1 MINVDWLNQ
10 LMYSILVSVI
20 GFFINFFSSYIYKRF
35 FKNKISA
42 RRDTI
47 LLLTINTTRYS
58 VLLIVIIVIASI
70 YDLDTTSLLAG
81 AGILGI
87 LLGLAL
93 QKLLQDMING
103 FFIIFEDQYVV
114 GEYVTINN
122 VTGEVLEIGLKTTKI
137 KTYEGE
143 LHLFSNGNINQ
154 ITNHSRFPSLC
165 LVEFPIAYKYDVYQ
179 VIEVFRKY
187 SKEFK
192 HKNII
197 SKVDVVGVSDVLP
210 NYYVVRVVCYVKS
223 YEHFEI
229 SRLLNA
235 YITSNLK
242 QENIIIDDIKM
253 FNFNTN

>member
-1 MINVDWLNQ
+1 MDWLSQ
-10 LMYSILVSVI
+10 TVYAVLVIII
-20 GFFINFFSSYIYKRF
+20 GFFINFFSSYIYKHF

-47 LLLTINTTRYS
+47 LLLTMNVIRYT
-58 VLLIVIIVIASI
+58 VLGIVVIVIAYI
-70 YDLDTTSLLAG
+70 YDVDTTSLLAG

-154 ITNHSRFPSLC
+154 IANHSRFPSLC
-165 LVEFPIAYKYDVYQ
+165 LVEFPISYKYDVYQ
-179 VIEVFRKY
+179 VLEVIKKY
-187 SKEFK
+187 SKEFR

-197 SKVDVVGVSDVLP
+197 SKLDVVGVSSVFP

-235 YITSNLK
+235 YITSNLM

-253 FNFNTN
+253 VNIQSN